1 MPWNQTAKTDTIV
14 HFTDG
19 WQFHKIFSG
28 PLEFK
33 PKWPW
38 QKPFTLNFA
47 FSCFIKG
54 RLKLGLSYDGKQ
66 ITPLFL
72 GEGQIYGA
80 RIEIVENFS

>member
-1 MPWNQTAKTDTIV
+1 MPWNQTAKSDTIV
-14 HFTDG
+14 HLPDG

-33 PKWPW
+33 SKWPW
-38 QKPFTLNFA
+38 KKPIILNFA
-47 FSCFIKG
+47 FSSFVKG
-54 RLKLGLSYDGKQ
+54 RLKLVLSYDGKE

-72 GEGQIYGA
+72 GEGLIHGS